1 VGALSHPDRADVK
14 DLDLT
19 TLRLFVQVCDTRSIL
34 RVSEREQIV
43 PSAITKRLAK
53 LEHDLGVKLLR
64 RGQGGVIPTAAGLAL
79 AASARHVIE
88 ESRRLHN
95 AIALHKA
102 GASGFVPVMASFA
115 STCAHL
121 VDDLASFMNEAQFR
135 DTRIALSQGVT
146 AEVVLAVRE
155 GRAALGIVWD
165 EVELGGL
172 TTLPYGTDT
181 LVLCMGPDHPL
192 AQRTSVSPTEM
203 FQHDYISYPWAQT
216 FIDTLKQ
223 GSPVDDAFPP
233 PRLTVPTYEAAVRY
247 AAAGLGLCVL
257 PLAMAHP
264 LATSLKLKLIAIEAQ
279 WSLRHYAICFRDQA
293 SLTPVT
299 RQLIDHLTRR
309 SRRRTVS
316 SAEPGL

>member
-1 VGALSHPDRADVK
+1 MK

-34 RVSEREQIV
+34 RVSEREQVV

-64 RGQGGVIPTAAGLAL
+64 RGQGGVIPTSAGLAL

-102 GASGFVPVMASFA
+102 GASGFVPVMASYA

-121 VDDLASFMNEAQFR
+121 VDDLESFMNDAQFR

-165 EVELGGL
+165 VVELGGL
-172 TTLPYGTDT
+172 TTLPYGTDQ
-181 LVLCMGPDHPL
+181 LVLCLRPEHPL
-192 AQRTSVSPTEM
+192 AQRTTVSPEDI
-203 FQHDYISYPWAQT
+203 FQQDYISYPWAQT
-216 FIDTLKQ
+216 FIETLKQ
-223 GSPVDDAFPP
+223 ASALDHDFPP

-247 AAAGLGLCVL
+247 AAAGLGVCVL

-264 LATSLKLKLIAIEAQ
+264 LATSLKLKLLAIDAG
-279 WSLRHYAICFRDQA
+279 WSLRHYALCFRDQA

-299 RQLIDHLTRR
+299 RQLIDHLSRR
-309 SRRRTVS
+309 SRQRHVR
-316 SAEPGL
+316 SAEPGV